1 MTTPLVLP
9 VPLSIKF
16 NSNVALYDAIGNIA
30 NTYVSMTYD
39 NNYIYFLNNISG
51 LVTKYDII
59 TESISSV
66 NALKTSLS
74 TNVYSILPYL
84 SSIYGFNGYAAK
96 KFVDDT
102 VLYIKDNNKLIQ
114 ESFDRSLSTIHLSSK
129 SQIRDFMLDEEMNYY
144 VLHGNCTISKFTK
157 DRIPIYSFTM
167 TPNPSSA
174 FNSLSVM
181 PNEELQLLKI
191 DYVREYTNTG
201 LKSYPIV
208 LGRIKNGTG
217 RNLLSSGQMFLAK
230 IDENYIGT
238 INERQNAVSQ
248 ATMLAFTGAYYPYG
262 DSNRV
267 EYNLTNY
274 EYLKNKYPYK
284 RELVFKIVLQ
294 NLFNNRDKTLVEIPI
309 STDLFESETH
319 HFAFR
324 MDGVE
329 GKISAFLDGREIK
342 TVDITPGQYIFQNIN
357 TDAINVGNTYFH
369 NNIPLDKHMGQ
380 KKYYYINNA
389 TIKQF
394 KMYNRA
400 LTNNEI
406 KFHVYRSVD
415 VSDLV
420 VSLPCD
426 QRNEIEGIER
436 QFKLNTTGNKS
447 NKINLIIK
455 NSQIKNTSLQ
465 NQMKDIIISKLQNI
479 LPATT
484 TINNIEFR

>member
-9 VPLSIKF
+9 VPLAIKF
-16 NSNVALYDAIGNIA
+16 NSDVALYDAIGSIT

-39 NNYIYFLNNISG
+39 TNYIYFLNNTSG
-51 LVTKYDII
+51 SVTKYDII
-59 TESISSV
+59 TESISAYV
-66 NALKTSLS
+66 ALKPSPTAS
-74 TNVYSILPYL
+74 VYSVLPYKE
-84 SSIYGFNGYAAK
+84 SIYGFEGYAAK
-96 KFVDDT
+96 QFIDDT

-114 ESFDRSLSTIHLSSK
+114 ESFNRSVSAIHLSSR
-129 SQIRDFMLDEEMNYY
+129 SQIRDFMLDEDMNYY

-174 FNSLSVM
+174 FNALSVM

-191 DYVREYTNTG
+191 DYVREYTDMG
-201 LKSYPIV
+201 LKEYPIV

-217 RNLLSSGQMFLAK
+217 KNILSAGQMFLAK

-238 INERQNAVSQ
+238 VGEPQYAVSQ
-248 ATMLAFTGAYYPYG
+248 ASMLPFSGAYYPYG
-262 DSNRV
+262 DANRV

-284 RELVFKIVLQ
+284 RELAFKIVLQ
-294 NLFNNRDKTLVEIPI
+294 NIFNNRDKNLIEIPI

-324 MDGVE
+324 MNGVE
-329 GKISAFLDGREIK
+329 GKISVFLDGNEIK
-342 TVDITPGQYIFQNIN
+342 TVDIVPGQYIFQNIN

-369 NNIPLDKHMGQ
+369 NNIALDKYMGQ

-426 QRNEIEGIER
+426 QRNELDGIER

-455 NSQIKNTSLQ
+455 NSQIKNVALQ
-465 NQMKDIIISKLQNI
+465 NQMKDLIMSKLENI

-484 TINNIEFR
+484 TIHNIEFR